1 MVSLL
6 QSQGRS
12 LRVLGCWEG
21 AHCVYAAN
29 VDGDC
34 QQATNQ
40 CEFERKVTTCEHI
53 VTCIRTAPPDITNDH
68 VFHEL
73 LKSNVQP
80 VTTRT
85 FGMQTATAAKPA
97 QIPSYD
103 RDCKRFQGID
113 WPILQNMIIS
123 RQSIR
128 PLDS

>member
-40 CEFERKVTTCEHI
+40 CEFERKVTTCEHV
-53 VTCIRTAPPDITNDH
+53 VTCIQTTPLDITNDH
-68 VFHEL
+68 VSHEL
-73 LKSNVQP
+73 LIN
-80 VTTRT
+80 RT
-85 FGMQTATAAKPA
+85 ASEHQDFRNGD
-97 QIPSYD
+97 SY
-103 RDCKRFQGID
+103 RCAYY
-113 WPILQNMIIS
+113 
-123 RQSIR
+123 
-128 PLDS
+128 